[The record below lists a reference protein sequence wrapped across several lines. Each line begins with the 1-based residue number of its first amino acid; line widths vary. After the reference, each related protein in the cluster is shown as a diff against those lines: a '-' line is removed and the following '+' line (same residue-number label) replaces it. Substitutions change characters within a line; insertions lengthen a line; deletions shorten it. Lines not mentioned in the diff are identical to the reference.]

1 VTGRTRPAR
10 ITDRSYEIR
19 YIDVIRRRRQAEP
32 PPPMAQELLL
42 PLHQLD
48 PEIFERLVDEYV
60 WRLPDTRRVRLY
72 GRWRQTDYGL
82 DAVAVTWSGDGTVY
96 QAKRYQQLTPT
107 QIKAAVHEY
116 AGVRVPPGSGVPPR
130 RFAASR
136 FVLVT
141 SALFESDTANVD
153 EAERLSSEHEGD
165 IGIDVVGAEQMS
177 RVLHDSVSVVSS
189 VFSSGWTRVFCGA
202 EPPPEPAHDP
212 AAYGVLEGPLA
223 LLGLDQVDRVSREA
237 AQAEPSRS
245 AALDAD
251 IAEELEAAGFP
262 GHARVIRGRA
272 AATLLD
278 AGRTTDGFVIMIW
291 PAPDCS
297 TEHRWS
303 PTCTSACSP
312 WPAKASWIRWTRH
325 GLPCYSPSTTGPPPA
340 PAWQWQPLPSPVS
353 SPRRTRTRES

>member
-1 VTGRTRPAR
+1 VAAGDSSTASPA
-10 ITDRSYEIR
+10 TSGDPTAEDGESGSSYEIR

-48 PEIFERLVDEYV
+48 PEIFERLVAEYV

-72 GRWRQTDYGL
+72 GRRGQADYGL
-82 DAVAVTWSGDGTVY
+82 DAVAVTWSGDVTVY

-153 EAERLSSEHEGD
+153 EAERLSSEYEGD

-189 VFSSGWTRVFCGA
+189 VFGSGWARVFCGA

-212 AAYGVLEGPLA
+212 AAYGLLEGPLA
-223 LLGLDQVDRVSREA
+223 LLDLDEVDRVSREA

-245 AALDAD
+245 ATLDAD
-251 IAEELEAAGFP
+251 IGS
-262 GHARVIRGRA
+262 RA
-272 AATLLD
+272 
-278 AGRTTDGFVIMIW
+278 
-291 PAPDCS
+291 S
-297 TEHRWS
+297 
-303 PTCTSACSP
+303 
-312 WPAKASWIRWTRH
+312 RWTASSAVR
-325 GLPCYSPSTTGPPPA
+325 PSSASSTT
-340 PAWQWQPLPSPVS
+340 STS
-353 SPRRTRTRES
+353 SPRAAKTARTSSTT